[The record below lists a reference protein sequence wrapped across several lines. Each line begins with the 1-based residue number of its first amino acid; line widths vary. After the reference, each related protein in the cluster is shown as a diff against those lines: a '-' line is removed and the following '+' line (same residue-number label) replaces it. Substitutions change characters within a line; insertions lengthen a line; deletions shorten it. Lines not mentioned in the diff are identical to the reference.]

1 MDVIS
6 IKTGDTIIINDN
18 LGKEL
23 DRLGFES
30 NPAFVQKFKGA
41 KCTALDV
48 YLDDDSGEYFVT
60 VDLGCEIPISACSL
74 V

>member
-1 MDVIS
+1 MDTVS
-6 IKTGDTIIINDN
+6 IKTGDMIIINDN
-18 LGKEL
+18 LEKEL

-30 NPAFVQKFKGA
+30 NPAFVKRFKEA

-60 VDLGCEIPISACSL
+60 VDLCCEIPISACSL
-74 V
+74 M